1 MVFGWHFQTRRWMG
15 TTRRVTSVRIVVNRD
30 CIGVGVGYRS
40 KFSKILR
47 SKFLHVKKIVSAQK
61 MPRNKPQSEGKIC
74 AWSFLVLSLNSSRYR
89 SWISKNIRKI
99 ALHMAPPHPGTHG
112 VLRLIHRPI
121 KYRLPLPCGWTY
133 LSLSCASEE
142 NKCKYEEFGFHDKHA
157 KHTFLQFVYRQ
168 RWLFLIELYDLRLR
182 KI

>member
-1 MVFGWHFQTRRWMG
+1 M
-15 TTRRVTSVRIVVNRD
+15 
-30 CIGVGVGYRS
+30 GYRS

-47 SKFLHVKKIVSAQK
+47 SKFLQVKKIVSAQK
-61 MPRNKPQSEGKIC
+61 MPRNKPQSERKIC
-74 AWSFLVLSLNSSRYR
+74 AWSFFVLSLNFSRYR
-89 SWISKNIRKI
+89 SWNSKNTRKI
-99 ALHMAPPHPGTHG
+99 ALHMAPSYSGT
-112 VLRLIHRPI
+112 LRFFCLIHRPI
-121 KYRLPLPCGWTY
+121 KYRQPIPSGWTY

-157 KHTFLQFVYRQ
+157 KHTFLRFVYRQ